1 MKILRRI
8 KRIIAEFI
16 RRIKRWHGLPA
27 RELPNPHGP
36 DAHATSTVIAEEISP
51 ASEAISM
58 PASQCEPDPRIAL
71 FCDRLR
77 SQGRLLP
84 SWEAMG
90 LAAFL
95 EGLARLDQAED
106 AGLLPWFEQFLQ
118 SLPPAVLFAEMATEL
133 HDSPSHAMTPSM
145 PLHGGLPLSAHSV
158 AMHRRALEAMAHDCG
173 LTYAQALGRAS
184 R

>member
-16 RRIKRWHGLPA
+16 RRIKRWHGFPA
-27 RELPNPHGP
+27 REMPNLHGP
-36 DAHATSTVIAEEISP
+36 NAHATSTVIAEEMSP
-51 ASEAISM
+51 VAEVASV
-58 PASQCEPDPRIAL
+58 PAAQRGPDPRIAL
-71 FCDRLR
+71 LCDRLR

-95 EGLARLDQAED
+95 EGLARLDQTED

-118 SLPPAVLFAEMATEL
+118 SLPPSVPFAEMATEL
-133 HDSPSHAMTPSM
+133 HDSPSHAMTLSM
-145 PLHGGLPLSAHSV
+145 PLHGGLPLSTHSV